1 MRNQSAPSYIP
12 GLTTSRL
19 REATGVL
26 GAGLLF
32 ALAPSMVILAPALQ
46 THDLAASLRNF
57 LTVSEGF
64 RVTSISTLTFIG
76 SSVLILGLTYALMD
90 RRRLDVDTHVQNE
103 RRFSTIA
110 RVACLVA
117 IPFAAL
123 ALPSTFTRLDYVGD
137 AAAIICVLALTVT
150 FAFGAG
156 TSWVTDARQQKAS
169 VEATQHSA
177 KRRLER
183 ATRVPVPPLGH
194 ARLQLV
200 LRVCV
205 TTLTPSA
212 VLGNALSLAGYNS
225 SVAAALGIAVATLS
239 IISWVSVYFAQYGR
253 ISASGR
259 LESSCASVGLR
270 SQVRVGCGSRSPHS
284 SVSPAHRGNPFS
296 ARSLARWVCGSR
308 WKPPAPRAIRSP
320 ARERSSRSSS
330 TRIGALSS
338 GSSGGGLCSRITF
351 SSTRRHHRRT
361 FSVHGLAG
369 GDARPSTSPVAREPY
384 GRPIP

>member
-110 RVACLVA
+110 RIACLVA

-253 ISASGR
+253 HLGQRALGVFLRFGGIAFASAGWMWLTLSTLVSATGSSGEP
-259 LESSCASVGLR
+259 LLSPLFGAMGVWFSMEAAST
-270 SQVRVGCGSRSPHS
+270 SR
-284 SVSPAHRGNPFS
+284 NPFS
-296 ARSLARWVCGSR
+296 GARAFQS
-308 WKPPAPRAIRSP
+308 IFIHEDRSTI
-320 ARERSSRSSS
+320 ERLER
-330 TRIGALSS
+330 
-338 GSSGGGLCSRITF
+338 
-351 SSTRRHHRRT
+351 RRT
-361 FSVHGLAG
+361 LLQNHILEHTPTPPMDVLR
-369 GDARPSTSPVAREPY
+369 ARLGWWRRKTQHVSHRA
-384 GRPIP
+384 